1 MRIRTFIDHAILI
14 AGALFMSLPLFVVLA
29 SSTHDGLT
37 LAREGLQIW
46 PGDAGGAVY
55 GRLLSSEAIF
65 AEGVTVPQM
74 IVNSFIVALGFAV
87 LKTITSLLAAYAF
100 VYFRPRFGAFWF
112 GLILASLFFP
122 VETRFLPTFLVT
134 HQLGLLN
141 SYTGVVLPLIA
152 TGYGVLLFRQYFRQV
167 PKEMIEAARM
177 DGAGPI
183 RFLIDILIPSS
194 IGMISALF
202 VILFVLGWNQYLWP
216 ILVATSDE
224 GIFTLMRGFRRA
236 GNFGPLG
243 MGLAVIAVLPPAL
256 LVIVLQRHLF
266 RGLTEATH

>member
-1 MRIRTFIDHAILI
+1 MT
-14 AGALFMSLPLFVVLA
+14 LPIIVILA

-37 LAREGLQIW
+37 LTREGLKLL
-46 PGDAGGAVY
+46 PGDNGGAVY
-55 GRLLSSEAIF
+55 GRLFSKEAIF

-74 IVNSFIVALGFAV
+74 IMNSLIVALGFAV
-87 LKTITSLLAAYAF
+87 LKTTMSLLAAYAF
-100 VYFRPRFGAFWF
+100 VYFRPKFATFWF
-112 GLILASLFFP
+112 GVVLLSMFFP

-134 HQLGLLN
+134 NQLGLLN

-152 TGYGVLLFRQYFRQV
+152 TGFGVLLFRQYLRQM
-167 PKEMIEAARM
+167 PEEMTEAARI

-256 LVIVLQRHLF
+256 LVILLQRYLF
-266 RGLTEATH
+266 KGLAESTH